1 MVHPWQFQADPEW
14 AAALVI
20 AALDYAVVVRALGR
34 RGAPVPARRIA
45 AFSAGLV
52 LIGLAL
58 LSPIEHIALT
68 SLLSVHLLQ
77 NVILADWAPPLLVLG
92 LSPAMVAACERRR
105 AIRLLTAPPV
115 ALAYWLAAWYVLHV
129 PAVYGYALT
138 HRWALGLEHLAFLT
152 SGLAFWW
159 PVLTPGRM
167 TSHSKLI
174 YLFGAFIA
182 ASPVSLALALTH
194 PQYSFYVHAPRL
206 WGLSP
211 LEDQQLGAIA
221 MAIEQAAILFAACSV
236 VFFRMLAEDEAGD
249 AGIGFEA

>member
-1 MVHPWQFQADPEW
+1 MVHPWQLQADPEW
-14 AAALVI
+14 AAAI
-20 AALDYAVVVRALGR
+20 AIVAIDYAVVVRALAR
-34 RGAPVPARRIA
+34 RGSPTPPRRVWAFAAGLALIA
-45 AFSAGLV
+45 A
-52 LIGLAL
+52 AL
-58 LSPIEHIALT
+58 LSPLEHIALT

-92 LSPAMVAACERRR
+92 LTPAMVAACERRR
-105 AIRLLTAPPV
+105 AIRLLTSPPV
-115 ALAYWLAAWYVLHV
+115 ALGCWLAAWYGLHV

-138 HRWALGLEHLAFLT
+138 HRWALGLEHVAFLT
-152 SGLAFWW
+152 AGIAFWW

-167 TSHSKLI
+167 PSPTKLV
-174 YLFGAFIA
+174 YLFAAFIA

-206 WGLSP
+206 WGISP

-221 MAIEQAAILFAACSV
+221 MAIEQAAVLFTACSI